1 MRWPPNKAWTSSYLR
16 EGFRHFVAIN
26 YGGEGEKRWVTLV
39 AVLDGRSRL
48 SILWEEMN
56 DSSKWTSGWLSL
68 SRDEANFT
76 SANPNHLHRD
86 TNIVAEPCL
95 HPSKDSGLL
104 IPSEETINRPWEQK

>member
-1 MRWPPNKAWTSSYLR
+1 MKWPPNKSWTSTSLR
-16 EGFRHFVAIN
+16 GGFRHFVAIN
-26 YGGEGEKRWVTLV
+26 YGEKGQERWVTLV
-39 AVLDGRSRL
+39 SVLDGKSRL
-48 SILWEEMN
+48 LLSWNEMK
-56 DSSKWTSGWLSL
+56 DTSKWIPGWLSL